1 MERLSFWMFFRVVC
15 TIDRPI
21 CVRCSK
27 FSSCSL
33 ALLPPSRHP
42 PFPKRTLDP
51 TENWVSSLAG
61 YASLPI
67 WCLFS
72 KCLKNQE
79 YFHFNHNANL
89 ILNHSCSSIF
99 SLCSL
104 SYMREGILISL
115 LYFFLRSI
123 LYVQLIPSPSFHF
136 ADIWKIYCSAF
147 PQAFLSLSPLC
158 FIYSRPPFFP
168 RLEQKTIL
176 GK

>member
-21 CVRCSK
+21 WFRCTK

-79 YFHFNHNANL
+79 YIHFNHNANL
-89 ILNHSCSSIF
+89 TLNHSYTSIF
-99 SLCSL
+99 SLCS
-104 SYMREGILISL
+104 SSDMRRREFLFPFFI
-115 LYFFLRSI
+115 FFLRSI
-123 LYVQLIPSPSFHF
+123 LYLQLIPSLSFHF

-147 PQAFLSLSPLC
+147 PL
-158 FIYSRPPFFP
+158 
-168 RLEQKTIL
+168 
-176 GK
+176 